1 MHKNVKSVATNPGL
15 PYGAAWLFEWR
26 LCCSPI
32 SATEDAAR
40 RSAGCC
46 VVNWK
51 STGLK
56 SVSITKQRVVDD
68 TVGLQRE
75 QINRTAQTADL

>member
-1 MHKNVKSVATNPGL
+1 
-15 PYGAAWLFEWR
+15 
-26 LCCSPI
+26 
-32 SATEDAAR
+32 
-40 RSAGCC
+40 
-46 VVNWK
+46 VNWK

-56 SVSITKQRVVDD
+56 SVSITKQRVVYD